1 MAPLQVLAMSEVPL
15 TPVGREGIRKLEA
28 ALLVGALFRPEV
40 MEALRD
46 PTERLTWIDS
56 LAAAAAAL
64 ARQKAGLSVR
74 QIADEVGLSEA
85 AIRRHLDGKTR
96 AGELVRKVYEQFAR
110 EGVKVELPIEV
121 ERVRELEDELSKL
134 RSAVAKAVEALD
146 EAVKVLKEALGSQ

>member
-1 MAPLQVLAMSEVPL
+1 MTEIPLQPI
-15 TPVGREGIRKLEA
+15 GREDIRKLEA

-64 ARQKAGLSVR
+64 ARQKAGMSVR

-96 AGELVRKVYEQFAR
+96 AGELVRKVYEQYTR
-110 EGVKVELPIEV
+110 EGVRVELPVEV
-121 ERVRELEDELSKL
+121 ERARELEEKL
-134 RSAVAKAVEALD
+134 AEVREIVEKAISSLEEAAKSLR
-146 EAVKVLKEALGSQ
+146 KVLGGL

>member
-1 MAPLQVLAMSEVPL
+1 
-15 TPVGREGIRKLEA
+15 
-28 ALLVGALFRPEV
+28 EV

-64 ARQKAGLSVR
+64 ARQKAGMSVR

-85 AIRRHLDGKTR
+85 AIRRHLDAKTR

-110 EGVKVELPIEV
+110 EGVRVELPIEV
-121 ERVRELEDELSKL
+121 ERVRELEEKL
-134 RSAVAKAVEALD
+134 EKMRSVAEEVAGKLEEAAKALRDAL
-146 EAVKVLKEALGSQ
+146 ASL

>member
-1 MAPLQVLAMSEVPL
+1 MAMSEVPL
-15 TPVGREGIRKLEA
+15 QPVGRGDIRKLEA

-64 ARQKAGLSVR
+64 ARQKAGMPVR

-96 AGELVRKVYEQFAR
+96 AGELVRKVYEQYAR
-110 EGVKVELPIEV
+110 EGVRVELPVEV
-121 ERVRELEDELSKL
+121 ERARELEEKL
-134 RSAVAKAVEALD
+134 ARAREAMERTALRLEEAAKALREAL
-146 EAVKVLKEALGSQ
+146 KEL

>member
-1 MAPLQVLAMSEVPL
+1 MTEIPLQPI
-15 TPVGREGIRKLEA
+15 GREDIRKLEA

-64 ARQKAGLSVR
+64 ARQKAGMSVR

-96 AGELVRKVYEQFAR
+96 AGELVRKVYEQYAR
-110 EGVKVELPIEV
+110 EGVKVELPVEV
-121 ERVRELEDELSKL
+121 ERARELEEKL
-134 RSAVAKAVEALD
+134 VEVREIVEKAISSLEEAAKSLRKAL
-146 EAVKVLKEALGSQ
+146 EGL

>member
-1 MAPLQVLAMSEVPL
+1 MTEIPLQPI
-15 TPVGREGIRKLEA
+15 GREDIRKLEA

-64 ARQKAGLSVR
+64 ARQKAGMSVR

-96 AGELVRKVYEQFAR
+96 AGELVRKVYEQYAR
-110 EGVKVELPIEV
+110 EGVKVELPVEV
-121 ERVRELEDELSKL
+121 ERARELEEKL
-134 RSAVAKAVEALD
+134 AEVREIVEKAISSLEEAAKSLRKAL
-146 EAVKVLKEALGSQ
+146 EGL

>member
-1 MAPLQVLAMSEVPL
+1 MTEVPL
-15 TPVGREGIRKLEA
+15 VPAGREDIRRLEA
-28 ALLVGALFRPEV
+28 ALLIGALFRPEV

-64 ARQKAGLSVR
+64 ARQKAGMPVR

-85 AIRRHLDGKTR
+85 AIRRHLEAKTR

-121 ERVRELEDELSKL
+121 ERVRELEEKL
-134 RSAVAKAVEALD
+134 EKTKSAMEKVASTLE
-146 EAVKVLKEALGSQ
+146 EAVKSLREALASL